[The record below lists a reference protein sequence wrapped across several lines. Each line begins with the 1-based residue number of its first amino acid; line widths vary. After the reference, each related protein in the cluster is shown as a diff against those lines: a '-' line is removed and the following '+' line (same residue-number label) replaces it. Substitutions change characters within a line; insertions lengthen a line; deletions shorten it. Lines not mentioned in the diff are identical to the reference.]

1 MVTAAD
7 EVETAAEC
15 ITVGADDFITKPFN
29 KTLLRARVA
38 ASLEKKKLRDQE
50 VIYPGQGSTAFP
62 YLAFGYLDSIRI
74 YETG

>member
-38 ASLEKKKLRDQE
+38 ASLEKRSCAIKKQFIL
-50 VIYPGQGSTAFP
+50 IG
-62 YLAFGYLDSIRI
+62 
-74 YETG
+74 